1 MPRPQLARLVM
12 AAIDGVVLQ
21 FAATGDTA
29 TARDDLAAFGRI
41 LATASGR

>member
-1 MPRPQLARLVM
+1 M

-29 TARDDLAAFGRI
+29 TARDDLAAVGRI